1 MIPVRE
7 ESNLLLLRGY
17 KNALQLATTASNLR
31 EPPIDK
37 DTAINVLSDYT
48 NNLILSESQATFIEQ
63 LKSVLEI
70 SLFVDN
76 TPINLIGALNSM
88 LVLPENQPEYRQINI
103 IYMNMISSINN
114 NPRNINFYDSN
125 TSKNSTNSPPNSQV
139 VINGKLITDKQMEEM
154 RRCFIEITGYQG
166 LSSQELNILTDV
178 VRAMDFIFKGGKLEY
193 NFEDNIIPQ
202 WGFNLRS
209 DPPTEEFL
217 KNHRYQI
224 NNIAE
229 AKKFI
234 ESKIHEIESKGDHKG
249 QLVLENILEKIQLS
263 DQAEI
268 HRAGQILHFI
278 LYNKINKEIPNKEK
292 LHNNRRY
299 SL

>member
-1 MIPVRE
+1 
-7 ESNLLLLRGY
+7 
-17 KNALQLATTASNLR
+17 
-31 EPPIDK
+31 
-37 DTAINVLSDYT
+37 
-48 NNLILSESQATFIEQ
+48 
-63 LKSVLEI
+63 
-70 SLFVDN
+70 
-76 TPINLIGALNSM
+76 
-88 LVLPENQPEYRQINI
+88 
-103 IYMNMISSINN
+103 
-114 NPRNINFYDSN
+114 
-125 TSKNSTNSPPNSQV
+125 
-139 VINGKLITDKQMEEM
+139 MEEI

-224 NNIAE
+224 NNITE

-234 ESKIHEIESKGDHKG
+234 ESKIHEIESKGDHKRK
-249 QLVLENILEKIQLS
+249 LALENILEKIQLS

-292 LHNNRRY
+292 LYNNRRY